1 MKGPYVQGYF
11 WGAENILE
19 VDQASQN
26 HCLFFP
32 VYLFDALRGLGDLSS
47 SFQDWIQAVGS
58 ESEES
63 WLLDSQGVPHG
74 GLLVAPCGG
83 NFAQDSTVKPEG
95 LSTALTQITPF

>member
-1 MKGPYVQGYF
+1 MYRVTF

-47 SFQDWIQAVGS
+47 SFQD
-58 ESEES
+58 
-63 WLLDSQGVPHG
+63 
-74 GLLVAPCGG
+74 
-83 NFAQDSTVKPEG
+83 
-95 LSTALTQITPF
+95 